1 MKKKVFLI
9 CMLFY
14 SIALFSSNDLGIK
27 WLEQK
32 VQSSNLDSEIANVNQ
47 ASTET
52 YITLKNANSTIDKTS
67 LLDNVNVDINTT
79 EMLSRKIA
87 LENSTLIKQQVL
99 SKLTSYQ
106 NQNGGFGELEGYDST
121 VIDTAF
127 ALQAYGKMQFYGEN
141 VEASISYLLTMQNS
155 DGSWSDGRNN
165 SSIYVTA
172 NVLNALAY
180 YQTNYSIETNIKKAQ
195 TFLLSQQKSNGA
207 IGEIFETA
215 LSTNSLLMTFMDP
228 KSCEPSLDYLRIT
241 QSTNGSWDNDIY
253 TTALSLNTLFKAQQ
267 PISNPSLASLIG
279 NVVDGDSM
287 QPLSGIAV
295 ILGDMSTLTDSKGE
309 FAFTDVNPSIYNL
322 KFSKEGY
329 SPLSTSLTLSAGQV
343 LNLGTVSLLTQ
354 SSKTTGTIRGV
365 ITSTTG
371 KALAGVQI
379 IAANKA
385 TVTDQTGSYQLTDL
399 EPGEFNI
406 TVSLDGYYIASSQS
420 SLTAGS
426 TVLYSP
432 SLKAINS
439 GIASPAS
446 VHGKI
451 VDKTT
456 STPIT
461 GATITFSGAKTYV
474 LKSNNDGIFENT
486 NIDVGTYNVLIE
498 KVGYMSIQ
506 SVVSLH
512 SNTISEFGTLT
523 MQQPDPTITTA
534 SIEGIVTDTAGIGLS
549 NVNVS
554 VKDQNTTTD
563 SQGNYHIEG
572 IEAGAISISINA
584 DNYYPAVASVDAL
597 AGQNIVFSPQ
607 LMLIPE
613 ASMSGV
619 ILDANSSL
627 PIKDALITL
636 NGSSTESVLTD
647 IDGKYEIK
655 PLNIGELTIS
665 ATKDG
670 YDSVSAISNIKSG
683 TKLVFSPKLYPQNT
697 SPVNANSSSISGVVM
712 DSSSNA
718 LLNSVQIKIVGL
730 QTTKLTSTD
739 ETGKFEFNG
748 IKDNN
753 VTISFTYDGYKEIS
767 YLMPLEPLESL
778 ELGQVRM
785 RKLEVQQLLPDLAI
799 NSLEK
804 KYETNATSLDVN
816 GFIDVNLTN
825 TGTTAVNTEFS
836 IVAFYDANDNNEYDQ
851 SDITLGEVTT
861 SNIVVDENRSMEISL
876 HGTLPYRDAPV
887 SVYLDSQE
895 NIIELDEENNFEK
908 VSTSYKAKPI
918 KTGSFNPIIKFEW
931 KQSNVSSSSNQV
943 MAMPLVVP
951 LEDTNN
957 DGNITT
963 MDSSSIVFSTFEK
976 PHSYDKA
983 GVIRAIS
990 GKDGHELWSIN
1001 AQTSASVSMAA
1012 ADIDHDG
1019 FIDIVSA
1026 DLYGGLIV
1034 LNYDG
1039 TIKWKNNYVFNG
1051 ASNGFFGVISIADLD
1066 ADGNPE
1072 IIIGKTVFNA
1082 DGSLKWKGSG
1092 VYVGET
1098 RHYTGYK
1105 AQNSTIADLDG
1116 DGFSEVIAG
1125 PSVYS
1130 HDGNLKWMT
1139 QIGDGFTA
1147 IGNFNNDKTPE
1158 IVVVS
1163 QGKVYLLNNKGK
1175 VIWGPVTIPGG
1186 GYTGAPTIADFDGDG
1201 EVEIG
1206 IAGAYYYVVFETDG
1220 SVKWKSKTEDDGS
1233 SVTGS
1238 SVFDFNGDG
1247 KVEVVYADE
1256 HYFRIYDGKTGNVT
1270 FSIKNSSGTLYELP
1284 VVADIDSDGH
1294 AEIIIA
1300 ANDYAWGS
1308 QHGIRVFEDAND
1320 SWMPTRSIWNQ
1331 HSYHIT
1337 NINDDGTIPAHEKP
1351 SWLTHN
1357 TYRLNTFLDRDPL
1370 AVADYTVSLLRL
1382 IDNGASNPYTLKAR
1396 IGNGGL
1402 VSAPQPVT
1410 VSFFD
1415 GDPSLG
1421 GLLIGNVNVN
1431 NLSADS
1437 YTNIELPNITGI
1449 NSSEIVA
1456 IIDYDNVVKEYD
1468 ETNNQMSIP
1477 TIAYNTLG
1485 TLSVSTDAP
1494 KYADDD
1500 RIQLQATLTNTSAM
1514 EAQLSV
1520 ELIVHDING
1529 KVVSIYDAATFGMLE
1544 SNESTD
1550 RFEIFDAN
1558 DILAGN
1564 YTFEGILRDTKGN
1577 ILDVASTPFTI
1588 VAGDGSLSSKV
1599 ALRTQTDKQLYHTTD
1614 SIEIDNLV
1622 KNLTTN
1628 YVLPE
1633 SILRTTV
1640 TNSNSQIVYNITQHL
1655 KELGSQGT
1663 KNSIDIY
1670 AYSGLAEGNYSVQ
1683 GTLMI
1688 DGEIWAQ
1695 DSTTIQITENVKYS
1709 LKGTVAVDTTN
1720 IEAGIPVVCSADIY
1734 NRGVSGIKDQQIR
1747 QLFISFNDESIL
1759 EQRVDNIYLD
1769 ANATIENNL
1778 TLQTNGLTTG
1788 IYTCALQVSNDGNW
1802 DVLDY
1807 TTFNVTKPPI
1817 EMDYNL
1823 TIGSKGRLLV
1833 LLDEAKNKKGHKG
1846 KCSSNDVV
1854 DYSEPYGPKEAL
1866 GLDKQR
1872 TYLENLLKNNNYAYT
1887 IVENEQ
1893 DFESEFRSG
1902 NYNAYVLLQER
1913 IKLSKQLQ
1921 DELSEAVYRG
1931 EGLLIA
1937 GIHDQ
1942 RNSKVEDALGIK
1954 INSNTTKEQELQMI
1968 EQTPYESLNLTLP
1981 LKDKK
1986 FTVRL
1991 KEANLLGSFSN
2002 KNGCKEKDNS
2012 GAVTSNIYYKG
2023 KFIFVGFDLLVYAS
2037 MQEDNMYEK
2046 LLNILLQELQPD
2058 EFTVQTND
2066 VLPLR
2071 LELVNKGIST
2081 QGNTYTQS
2089 LNTNANIVDSGDAY
2103 LDANNNLVWN
2113 FMLEEN
2119 NSTALNFWMKLPS
2132 YATYVEL
2139 QTDIYTGDANSSTFY
2154 ESFTNGFDVVDSKT
2168 LDDVIVDVESLK
2180 VCDMHL
2186 IKHILQKAKQYE
2198 EKEMYDKELKTL
2210 LLASKQ
2216 LSKSSDEASKQ
2227 LRYEIALIIKRISK
2241 EVK

>member
-1 MKKKVFLI
+1 MKQRFFFI
-9 CMLFY
+9 IALFY
-14 SIALFSSNDLGIK
+14 SLTLYATNLDALK
-27 WLEQK
+27 WLESKVQVNTLDSNISRAEQASSEAYFTLKLLNSTVDLSTLKQK
-32 VQSSNLDSEIANVNQ
+32 VNN
-47 ASTET
+47 
-52 YITLKNANSTIDKTS
+52 
-67 LLDNVNVDINTT
+67 DINTT

-87 LENSTLIKQQVL
+87 LENSTLVKQQVL

-106 NQNGGFGELEGYDST
+106 NQGGGFGELEGYNST

-127 ALQAYGKMQFYGEN
+127 ALQAYGKMQFYGKS
-141 VEASISYLLTMQNS
+141 VDTSISYLLTMQNS
-155 DGSWSDGRNN
+155 DGSWSDGKNN

-180 YQTNYSIETNIKKAQ
+180 YQTNYSVETNIKKAQ

-228 KSCEPSLDYLRIT
+228 KSYEPSLDYLRIT
-241 QSTNGSWDNDIY
+241 QSTNGSWNNDIY
-253 TTALSLNTLFKAQQ
+253 TTALSLNTLFKAEQ
-267 PISNPSLASLIG
+267 PILNPSLASLTG
-279 NVVDGDSM
+279 SVVDGDSM

-295 ILGDMSTLTDSKGE
+295 TLGDISTLTDSKGE
-309 FAFTDVNPSIYNL
+309 FAFTDVNPTIYNL

-329 SPLSTSLTLSAGQV
+329 SPLSTSLTLSSGQV
-343 LNLGTVSLLTQ
+343 LNLETVSLLTQ
-354 SSKTTGTIRGV
+354 SSKTTGTIRGI

-371 KALAGVQI
+371 KALAGVQV

-406 TVSLDGYYIASSQS
+406 TVSLDGYHIASSQS

-426 TVLYSP
+426 TVLYSS
-432 SLKAINS
+432 SLEAINS
-439 GIASPAS
+439 GVASPAS

-474 LKSNNDGIFENT
+474 LKSNNNGVFENT
-486 NIDVGTYNVLIE
+486 NIDVGTYSVLIE
-498 KVGYMSIQ
+498 KVGYMSLQ
-506 SVVSLH
+506 SIVSLH
-512 SNTISEFGTLT
+512 SNSTSEFGTLA

-534 SIEGIVTDTAGIGLS
+534 SVEGTVTDNSGVGLA

-563 SQGNYHIEG
+563 SQGNYRIEG

-584 DNYYPAVASVDAL
+584 DNYYLAVASVDAL
-597 AGQNIVFSPQ
+597 AGQNIVYSPQ
-607 LMLIPE
+607 LTLIPE
-613 ASMSGV
+613 ASMSGL

-636 NGSSTESVLTD
+636 NGSNTESVLTD

-665 ATKDG
+665 LTKDG
-670 YDSVSAISNIKSG
+670 YDSVSAISNIKAGS
-683 TKLVFSPKLYPQNT
+683 KLVFSPKLYPQNT

-718 LLNSVQIKIVGL
+718 LLSGVQIKIVGL

-739 ETGKFEFNG
+739 ATGKFEFNG

-753 VTISFTYDGYKEIS
+753 VTISFTYDGYKEFS

-778 ELGQVRM
+778 DLGQVRM
-785 RKLEVQQLLPDLAI
+785 RKLEVQELLPDLEI

-804 KYETNATSLDVN
+804 KYETNATSLAVN

-851 SDITLGEVTT
+851 SDITLGKIAT
-861 SNIVVDENRSMEISL
+861 STLAVDENRSVKISL
-876 HGTLPYRDAPV
+876 QGTLPYRDAPV
-887 SVYLDSQE
+887 SVYLDSKK
-895 NIIELDEENNFEK
+895 NIIELDEENNFKK
-908 VSTSYKAKPI
+908 VNSFFKLKPLSSTLDPVVKWHWS
-918 KTGSFNPIIKFEW
+918 GSSI
-931 KQSNVSSSSNQV
+931 SSAYNQV
-943 MAMPLVVP
+943 MAAPIIIQLT
-951 LEDTNN
+951 DDNN
-957 DGNITT
+957 DNKI
-963 MDSSSIVFSTFEK
+963 DSKDMPDIVFTTFK
-976 PHSYDKA
+976 SSRYNNV
-983 GVIRAIS
+983 GVMRAVDGTTGNDIWAVPS
-990 GKDGHELWSIN
+990 GARSG
-1001 AQTSASVSMAA
+1001 AAS
-1012 ADIDHDG
+1012 ADIDNDGLMEIIVSNYHDNALYAYEHDG
-1019 FIDIVSA
+1019 TLKWSKYHYHADCEPSVSDLEGDGNVEILCSNTVYNSSGDVLWRLKTNDRHAVIADIN
-1026 DLYGGLIV
+1026 L
-1034 LNYDG
+1034 DG
-1039 TIKWKNNYVFNG
+1039 KQEVI
-1051 ASNGFFGVISIADLD
+1051 SNGYVYDYL
-1066 ADGNPE
+1066 GNVLW
-1072 IIIGKTVFNA
+1072 TF
-1082 DGSLKWKGSG
+1082 SG
-1092 VYVGET
+1092 
-1098 RHYTGYK
+1098 
-1105 AQNSTIADLDG
+1105 
-1116 DGFSEVIAG
+1116 
-1125 PSVYS
+1125 
-1130 HDGNLKWMT
+1130 T
-1139 QIGDGFTA
+1139 QPVV
-1147 IGNFNNDKTPE
+1147 GNFDNDEYPE
-1158 IVVVS
+1158 IVVKNS
-1163 QGKVYLLNNKGK
+1163 GISLYEHTGEK
-1175 VIWGPVTIPGG
+1175 IWGPVSIPGG
-1186 GYTGAPTIADFDGDG
+1186 GGGPFTISDVDGDNKP
-1201 EVEIG
+1201 EISV
-1206 IAGAYYYVVFETDG
+1206 AGGNYYVVFEEDG
-1220 SVKWKSKTEDDGS
+1220 SVKWKSRTRDWS
-1233 SVTGS
+1233 SKVTGS
-1238 SVFDFNGDG
+1238 TVFDFEGDG
-1247 KVEVVYADE
+1247 KSEILYSDE
-1256 HYFRIYDGKTGNVT
+1256 LYFRIYDGNTGDT
-1270 FSIKNSSGTLYELP
+1270 RYSIKNTSGTLWEHP
-1284 VVADIDSDGH
+1284 VVADVDNDGH
-1294 AEIIIA
+1294 AEIVIVT
-1300 ANDYAWGS
+1300 NNYAFG
-1308 QHGIRVFEDAND
+1308 GKTGVRVLENKDDN
-1320 SWMPTRSIWNQ
+1320 WMPTRSIWNQ

-1370 AVADYTVSLLRL
+1370 AVADYTISLLRL
-1382 IDNGASNPYTLKAR
+1382 IDNGSSNPYTLKAR

-1402 VSAPQPVT
+1402 VSAPQPIT

-1415 GDPSLG
+1415 GDPNLD
-1421 GLLIGNVNVN
+1421 GLLIGSVDIN

-1437 YTNIELPNITGI
+1437 YTDIELPNISGI

-1456 IIDYDNVVKEYD
+1456 IVDYDNVVNEYD

-1477 TIAYNTLG
+1477 AISYNTLG

-1494 KYADDD
+1494 KYAADD

-1544 SNESTD
+1544 SNESTN

-1558 DILAGN
+1558 DVLAGT

-1599 ALRTQTDKQLYHTTD
+1599 ALRTQTDKQIYHTTD

-1633 SILRTTV
+1633 SILRITV
-1640 TNSNSQIVYNITQHL
+1640 TNSNSQIVYDSTKQL
-1655 KELGSQGT
+1655 KELASQGMR
-1663 KNSIDIY
+1663 NNIDIY
-1670 AYSGLAEGNYSVQ
+1670 AYSGIAEGNYSVQ

-1695 DSTTIQITENVKYS
+1695 DNTTIQIAENVKYS
-1709 LKGTVAVDTTN
+1709 LKGAVAVDTTS
-1720 IEAGIPVVCSADIY
+1720 IEAGIPVMCSADIY

-1747 QLFISFNDESIL
+1747 QLFISFDDESIL
-1759 EQRVDNIYLD
+1759 EQQVDNIYLD

-1788 IYTCALQVSNDGNW
+1788 IYTCALQVSNGGKW

-1833 LLDEAKNKKGHKG
+1833 LLDEAKNKKGHKR

-1942 RNSKVEDALGIK
+1942 RNSKVEDALGIN
-1954 INSNTTKEQELQMI
+1954 INSSTTKEQELQMI

-2012 GAVTSNIYYKG
+2012 GAITSNIYYKG
-2023 KFIFVGFDLLVYAS
+2023 KSIFVGFDLLVYAS

-2046 LLNILLQELQPD
+2046 LLTILLQELQPN

-2139 QTDIYTGDANSSTFY
+2139 QTEIYTGDANSSTFY

-2168 LDDVIVDVESLK
+2168 LDEVILDVESLK

-2186 IKHILQKAKQYE
+2186 IKHILKKAKGYE